1 MGLFD
6 KNYEKSADELYED
19 VKKYLS
25 PKDGKKHIVLLNTMT
40 KVTTNGRECENKYTL
55 QVNSII
61 EGMQKDGYEI
71 LDIKIV
77 TGNQV
82 IADATLIRTLV
93 TYM

>member
-6 KNYEKSADELYED
+6 KNYEKSADGLYED

-25 PKDGKKHIVLLNTMT
+25 PKDGKKHIVLINTMT
-40 KVTTNGRECENKYTL
+40 KVTREVGCENKYTL

-61 EGMQKDGYEI
+61 EEMQKEGYEI

-82 IADATLIRTLV
+82 VADATLIRTLV